1 MTELLRDVVLTDDT
15 VLGLELL
22 ASSLDW
28 PCYVV
33 DLRGCVDK
41 MQLLERCADVLRF
54 PSWFGHNWDAFF
66 DCLIDLASARRARG
80 CVIVL
85 RHAGGLQATSP
96 EAFDTACSILRMR
109 RRCGAT
115 AESRCACLS
124 RLSGSRVNRK
134 TLPRVPRVNARAA
147 A

>member
-1 MTELLRDVVLTDDT
+1 MIDFVRDADLSDDT
-15 VLGLELL
+15 VRGVELL

-33 DLRGCVDK
+33 ELEGCLDK
-41 MQLLERCADVLRF
+41 AELLARCAEALRF

-85 RHAGGLQATSP
+85 RHAGGLRATSP
-96 EAFDTACSILRMR
+96 ESFDTARSIFADAAKVWSDRGVALRVFIE
-109 RRCGAT
+109 T
-115 AESRCACLS
+115 
-124 RLSGSRVNRK
+124 
-134 TLPRVPRVNARAA
+134 T
-147 A
+147 

>member
-1 MTELLRDVVLTDDT
+1 MTELMRDVVLSDDT
-15 VLGLELL
+15 VRGIELL

-41 MQLLERCADVLRF
+41 AQLLERCAD
-54 PSWFGHNWDAFF
+54 NWDAFF

-85 RHAGGLQATSP
+85 RHAGELQATSP
-96 EAFDTACSILRMR
+96 ESFDTARSIFADAEKVWRDRGVALRVFVEI
-109 RRCGAT
+109 A
-115 AESRCACLS
+115 
-124 RLSGSRVNRK
+124 
-134 TLPRVPRVNARAA
+134 
-147 A
+147 